1 MEEEELQAEEGT
13 LLGNYYNRISS
24 ETGLPKKQIEQV
36 DPNTMLGA
44 AFLRTKDP
52 KYLANFGGTPNPD
65 YNPLATSAGTIDL
78 TNAYP
83 EPLANYRDYNVPL
96 SPFADL
102 NDERAKRQGTFEKW
116 VHGLTKAGITVGTAF
131 AENTVGLIA
140 GLGNL
145 AFGENHSFYDNPF
158 GRAMD
163 QINEAAR
170 EALPNYYTKAEQ
182 EASLVGDGWGSGLL
196 SANFWAD
203 KVAGGAAYTVGS
215 IASMFVGTGEAALI
229 AKLAGI
235 GKYGKLAGVLN
246 KLDKVDEL
254 ADGIGVGVRS
264 NKSAAYQAAKL
275 VSTGGDAADVVAQT
289 GKLSRVANMKVGA
302 RNLTIATQMSLA
314 ESSMEARETKNRFK
328 EERIAE
334 WEQTTG
340 LDRNQMDQDTLNAI
354 EASAAAAGNLSF
366 GINLPILMAS
376 NMFIFRNMFKTGK
389 PIAESVSNKVTRE
402 ATGTWVQQAAKTGFG
417 RAYAKADRLFGKT
430 VTGIVTEGFQEGTQ
444 FLASEMSRRYY
455 ADKYQ
460 DGVGDMVSAF
470 NYGLDQTLGTKEGL
484 ENIFIG
490 ALIGGGTGTISR
502 MFGADKKFQ
511 TEKDANT
518 QKLLTLLNNGG
529 LTKALENLDSTE
541 QILYTNMLAEAASKG
556 NYMFAD
562 RIRNRL
568 ILGVTNQF
576 RKLGGLDAAFEQ
588 LEDMKSFT
596 EQEFKERWGYD
607 MSKSLKDQTGKT
619 QLELIEEV
627 KTKMENYTK
636 VSENIES
643 IIAERQIPQQVIPRV
658 IDSLFQTPEIKNAK
672 VLQNKVF
679 STYANMLL
687 NRIIDIDSI
696 DESISDRYE
705 KLVQL
710 VPGLGAFSKEDF
722 EFGVKVGEFTFKD
735 GKVELSKDITQ
746 EGKDK
751 ESEKNKRVKKL
762 QEIKEVINGFMEIG
776 RADLAGQATQI
787 FNELQVLMSDR
798 TVVNTALKR
807 MNASPNEIAKILEE
821 ELLEQFRESA
831 VSQINN
837 ANTVLENAE
846 STSDIDSGI
855 PNIDNLP
862 SNIRNKVKKKWLELW
877 NEETKLVSKYLS
889 LSEEDFNAIDVDKLS
904 NKEKAAYDRAK
915 SRKEVTAE
923 VLKTEQAESKTI
935 PVSEENPTEVNG
947 NTVSYED
954 VLTDAEMQAFGD
966 IVFIRSNNNTAV
978 KVGENQF
985 AWVDPG
991 IYFKID
997 GKEYANLEEDS
1008 LDAIRYNPETGEPVS
1023 ITLTDMSTGNKVT
1036 WSIQTG
1042 EDLNATQIKDNARAN
1057 ALIYFTYA
1065 KAASVIPITST
1076 EQATQIQENLKTGQ
1090 QVLTE
1095 EFTELT
1101 GEKVVA
1107 SKEELEQYALDNI
1120 EKTKNLSD
1128 SQLRIQVEEL
1138 KKMIADISSQ
1148 IEGFIKLGESQFG
1161 DRKSAEQYYA
1171 GDLRDLRALN
1181 KRLKNYLANKIN
1193 VLKNRKSIQKAAVV
1207 GGENVK
1213 TETEEILELT
1223 SDDIDYLIQNAQNEI
1238 NDLNEQL
1245 TKLNRRI
1252 DSYELI
1258 EGSLK
1263 SLNSLNKLKKDVQ
1276 VIEAKIKKRENLISN
1291 LNETRESQKRPKDS
1305 DTTERPGQ
1313 PTEGQ
1318 GPEATDL
1325 PTAEAPKTEGVPI
1338 TSVNLNEIQTVV
1350 SQAAEAADVIV
1361 VTPGT
1366 QLPIIPRE
1374 DESTGEVMLSPEE
1387 LDITIAKT
1395 TTKGTLEFKDI
1406 VRQTQTVNGEEIPI
1420 IPDYE
1425 ALSSSDITPS
1435 NPDMKVRFEVR
1446 EDTDYWQKQRAAQNF
1461 KTEEEYNTW
1470 MMTEGWKNVP
1480 IYVMTEDGKRLPLV
1494 NAFKDGK
1501 NASRELIYKIY
1512 KSGLTPVARA
1522 VKRFDNGDIR
1532 FKKDSAG
1539 KPVFYDLQTLF
1550 SGTEEEVM
1558 QKIRDSIVYAGFKDN
1573 TFVWKTDK
1581 LTAVKDIKGG
1591 EATIG
1596 QIGIMLK
1603 DPNGG
1608 LKIVTLSTRNLSDVQ
1623 SAVEAA
1629 MKSLKTE
1636 GLGFEN
1642 FRKIVGTNEI
1652 ELLDETQITEGIE
1665 DEDLKKQLE
1674 SNKEEDREKFLM
1686 IETLGSTRVK
1696 LLTFYSK
1703 STKRFVRVN
1712 EEELR
1717 AGLAGLSGFRMQFI
1731 QFVMTEKGVRAET
1744 IISPDDASNKKILVE
1759 NLEKELREII
1769 NKKKFQVDINTLK
1782 SDNSDFGFSISLN
1795 GQDEVEFQSYL
1806 HYLISDNALGTPRSE
1821 GSGTS
1826 SVLATDIEVDDNK
1839 SIYFDT
1845 GLKFRQ
1851 LGSEENGPLP
1861 LKESIGNIMPGKRGD
1876 ATPVIATP
1884 AAPVSDKKAD
1894 IERLSN
1900 KTLKSPQGTINTGKL
1915 EEAVLPN
1922 TIIEESIAQDKDG
1935 NWIEVYINNPKLQG
1949 TLLARNGNY
1958 LFRAMQGRFFVIAK
1972 VGNFYLPFYISSAGT
1987 SGKNEGEWYPF
1998 FGFNNWL
2005 VKGSVGKKG
2014 EMEYSEKIS
2023 EVQKL
2028 LNDNFRIPAK
2038 YFTQFGQITNG
2049 KGTPANPDKVF
2060 YDINTHVKYESWF
2073 VDFDRQKDNK
2083 YTEEEFVADRTGL
2096 NPKNVVND
2104 GKGSADSWIKD
2115 VVALIEDAEKASKG
2129 IISNAELAALGQP
2142 SADVITDTVYN
2153 NFVDK
2158 NLVPDNILSSI
2169 ADKVINR
2176 IPLSQRET
2184 AIFSGKT
2191 SEINEI
2197 IRQKAPVVTQPAAT
2211 VPKVIDIV
2219 EQPAENSNADALKDT
2234 ENIMNDILSDIF
2246 GIETQVQPVA
2256 ETKTERKVT
2265 EEPTQGS
2272 LGFLDKYKVTP
2283 GSEQE
2288 KKLNEEYLNNP
2299 EYQKAAEEIQK
2310 RCNNI

>member
-1 MEEEELQAEEGT
+1 MAEETPQTGSI
-13 LLGNYYNRISS
+13 LGDYYKRVSS
-24 ETGLPKKQIEQV
+24 ETGLPEKTIEDV
-36 DPNTMLGA
+36 NPNSILGA

-52 KYLANFGGTPNPD
+52 GYLTDPPKGTPNPEF
-65 YNPLATSAGTIDL
+65 NPLRSAAATIDL

-83 EPLANYRDYNVPL
+83 EPLANYRDYDVPL

-102 NDERAKRQGTFEKW
+102 NDERAKRQWTVEKW
-116 VHGLTKAGITVGTAF
+116 AHGLTKAGITVGTAF

-182 EASLVGDGWGSGLL
+182 EASIVGDGWGSGLL

-215 IASMFVGTGEAALI
+215 IASMFVGTGEAALV
-229 AKLAGI
+229 AKLAGA
-235 GKYGKLAGVLN
+235 GKYAKLTGVLN

-314 ESSMEARETKNRFK
+314 EASMEARESKNRFK

-334 WEQTTG
+334 WEQATG
-340 LDRNQMDQDTLNAI
+340 LDRNQMDLDTLNAI
-354 EASAAAAGNLSF
+354 EASASAAGNLTF

-376 NMFIFRNMFKTGK
+376 NAILFKNMFKTGK
-389 PIAESVSNKVTRE
+389 PIAESVSGKVTRDVSGKWVEE
-402 ATGTWVQQAAKTGFG
+402 AARTGFG
-417 RAYAKADRLFGKT
+417 KAYAKADKLFGKT
-430 VTGIVTEGFQEGTQ
+430 VSGIMTEGFQEGTQ

-460 DGVGDMVSAF
+460 DGVGDMVAAF
-470 NYGLDQTLGTKEGL
+470 NYGLAETVGTKEGL

-511 TEKDANT
+511 NEKDANT

-529 LTKALENLDSTE
+529 LTKALENLDATE
-541 QILYTNMLAEAASKG
+541 QVLSTNLLAEAATKG
-556 NYMFAD
+556 NYMLAE

-568 ILGVTNQF
+568 ILSVTNQF

-588 LEDMKSFT
+588 LEDMKGFT

-627 KTKMENYTK
+627 KTKMENFTK

-672 VLQNKVF
+672 VLQDKVF

-710 VPGLGAFSKEDF
+710 IPGLGAFSKEDF

-735 GKVELSKDITQ
+735 GKVELSRNITR
-746 EGKDK
+746 EGEDK
-751 ESEKNKRVKKL
+751 QSEQNKRVKKL

-807 MNASPNEIAKILEE
+807 MNASPNEIAAILEE
-821 ELLEQFRESA
+821 ELLQQYTESISA
-831 VSQINN
+831 EITN

-846 STSDIDSGI
+846 SSADIDSGI

-877 NEETKLVSKYLS
+877 NEETKLVSRYLS

-904 NKEKAAYDRAK
+904 SKEKAAYDRAK
-915 SRKEVTAE
+915 SRKDVTAE
-923 VLKTEQAESKTI
+923 VLKAEQAESKTI
-935 PVSEENPTEVNG
+935 PISEENPTEVNG

-966 IVFIRSNNNTAV
+966 IVFVRSNNNTAV

-1036 WSIQTG
+1036 WSIQEG

-1065 KAASVIPITST
+1065 KAASVIPIVST
-1076 EQATQIQENLKTGQ
+1076 EQATQIQENLKTSQ
-1090 QVLTE
+1090 QVITE

-1101 GEKVVA
+1101 GEKVTP
-1107 SKEELEQYALDNI
+1107 SKEELNQYALDNI

-1128 SQLRIQVEEL
+1128 GQLRVQIEEL
-1138 KKMIADISSQ
+1138 KTMIAEISSQ

-1193 VLKNRKSIQKAAVV
+1193 VLKSRKSIQKAAVV

-1213 TETEEILELT
+1213 TETEEISELT
-1223 SDDIDYLIQNAQNEI
+1223 TDDIDYLIQNTQNEI
-1238 NDLNEQL
+1238 NDLNEEL
-1245 TKLNRRI
+1245 TKLNKRI
-1252 DSYELI
+1252 DNYELI
-1258 EGSLK
+1258 QGSLK
-1263 SLNSLNKLKKDVQ
+1263 SLNSFNKLKKDVQ

-1305 DTTERPGQ
+1305 DTTEGPGQ
-1313 PTEGQ
+1313 PTEGER
-1318 GPEATDL
+1318 PEAADL

-1350 SQAAEAADVIV
+1350 AQAAEAAEVIV
-1361 VTPGT
+1361 VTPT
-1366 QLPIIPRE
+1366 PQLPVIPRE
-1374 DESTGEVMLSPEE
+1374 DESTGEVMLSPEN

-1425 ALSSSDITPS
+1425 ALASSDVTPS

-1446 EDTDYWQKQRAAQNF
+1446 EDTDYWKEQRAAQNF

-1480 IYVMTEDGKRLPLV
+1480 IYVMTEDGRRLPLV

-1522 VKRFDNGDIR
+1522 EKNFDNGDIR

-1550 SGTEEEVM
+1550 SGTEEEIM
-1558 QKIRDSIVYAGFKDN
+1558 QKIRNSIVYAGFKDN

-1696 LLTFYSK
+1696 VLTFYSK

-1717 AGLAGLSGFRMQFI
+1717 AGLAGLAGFRMQFI

-1744 IISPDDASNKKILVE
+1744 VISPDDASNKKILFE

-1769 NKKKFQVDINTLK
+1769 NKKKFQVDINTIK

-1876 ATPVIATP
+1876 ATPVTTTP
-1884 AAPVSDKKAD
+1884 AAPVSTNISKTKDNVNDTPILKSAASNFETLYIPRSIYELAYKNDEINKTRTGGAQTLDTIIKRGGYTIEELNKLLPNWKELLAPVSTDAKAD
-1894 IERLSN
+1894 IERRRQEELISAVTTPISYEDFV
-1900 KTLKSPQGTINTGKL
+1900 KTKPKEIIVNDYNVYQYDNSLKKY
-1915 EEAVLPN
+1915 VLVGAASS
-1922 TIIEESIAQDKDG
+1922 TDTSLESIAAREEGAKDVEFFKDKSL
-1935 NWIEVYINNPKLQG
+1935 KLDTVNFFWSERITG
-1949 TLLARNGNY
+1949 RSPITKLLEYKKRTK
-1958 LFRAMQGRFFVIAK
+1958 QGRIDER
-1972 VGNFYLPFYISSAGT
+1972 VGQA
-1987 SGKNEGEWYPF
+1987 
-1998 FGFNNWL
+1998 L
-2005 VKGSVGKKG
+2005 VD
-2014 EMEYSEKIS
+2014 I
-2023 EVQKL
+2023 
-2028 LNDNFRIPAK
+2028 NAK
-2038 YFTQFGQITNG
+2038 Y
-2049 KGTPANPDKVF
+2049 D
-2060 YDINTHVKYESWF
+2060 
-2073 VDFDRQKDNK
+2073 
-2083 YTEEEFVADRTGL
+2083 
-2096 NPKNVVND
+2096 
-2104 GKGSADSWIKD
+2104 
-2115 VVALIEDAEKASKG
+2115 
-2129 IISNAELAALGQP
+2129 AELAALGQP
-2142 SADVITDTVYN
+2142 
-2153 NFVDK
+2153 
-2158 NLVPDNILSSI
+2158 
-2169 ADKVINR
+2169 
-2176 IPLSQRET
+2176 
-2184 AIFSGKT
+2184 
-2191 SEINEI
+2191 
-2197 IRQKAPVVTQPAAT
+2197 APQVTQPWLLLWQPLAQLS
-2211 VPKVIDIV
+2211 KHHIEQNLLQIV
-2219 EQPAENSNADALKDT
+2219 
-2234 ENIMNDILSDIF
+2234 
-2246 GIETQVQPVA
+2246 V
-2256 ETKTERKVT
+2256 
-2265 EEPTQGS
+2265 
-2272 LGFLDKYKVTP
+2272 
-2283 GSEQE
+2283 
-2288 KKLNEEYLNNP
+2288 
-2299 EYQKAAEEIQK
+2299 
-2310 RCNNI
+2310 